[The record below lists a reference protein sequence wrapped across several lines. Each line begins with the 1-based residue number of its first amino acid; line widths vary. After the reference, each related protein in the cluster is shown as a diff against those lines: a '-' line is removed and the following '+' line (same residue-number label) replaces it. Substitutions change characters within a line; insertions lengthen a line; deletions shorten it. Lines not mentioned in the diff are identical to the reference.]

1 MSCNSHWYTCQMWYL
16 VNYDSHWYTCQMW
29 YLVNDSHWYTC
40 QMWYLVNYNWLIH
53 MSNVISG
60 QLRLS
65 LIHMSNVISGQ
76 LRLSLIHIL
85 NVISGQLRLS
95 LIHMLNVISGQL
107 RSNLTSPGKE
117 VTQTWD
123 TTISHNHKAQQTR
136 DPTISHNH
144 KAQQSICS
152 VCHNDNL
159 VLSSSTTYHL
169 IFNVNNLMGGTTG
182 ASTANLSTIP
192 EFTTSFQFSLCRSIF
207 RVFFV

>member
-1 MSCNSHWYTCQMWYL
+1 MSNVISGQLSSHWYTCQMWYL
-16 VNYDSHWYTCQMW
+16 VNYD
-29 YLVNDSHWYTC
+29 
-40 QMWYLVNYNWLIH
+40 WLIH

-144 KAQQSICS
+144 KAQQTWDPTISHNHKAQQSICS